1 MTLITDVITDI
12 SSDEVKIIS
21 LAKEKRNSLKNF
33 EDLAYAMS
41 RFAVSAAYRLHDFKN
56 MRYICRVEKFL
67 MEFLKHNRVDVIHS
81 HFAWPYGSG
90 GSLAK
95 KKYTI
100 PLVITLRGIDILKE
114 ESIGYGWRLDRF
126 YEDILRKTLSAAE
139 RITVAS
145 SLTYK
150 ACVDFGISKDK
161 IALVPNGVD
170 TELFSPVSNP
180 EGLKSKMKLEG
191 RPFVLSVG
199 HFTPRKG
206 YNYLIETACLVS
218 KEIPHVYFLIIGRGS
233 LKKTMEEAV
242 VQRGLG
248 KNMGIIEM
256 VPPPEMPFYYR
267 ACDIFCTN
275 SLMEGFGNVTIEAMA
290 CGKPV
295 IGTRSGGTSD
305 IVVDGK
311 TGYLVEPKSPADM
324 AKKIIHLIKEPSL
337 RADMG
342 RESRDRT
349 ERLYKLSTKAKAYYS
364 LYREICN

>member
-1 MTLITDVITDI
+1 
-12 SSDEVKIIS
+12 
-21 LAKEKRNSLKNF
+21 
-33 EDLAYAMS
+33 
-41 RFAVSAAYRLHDFKN
+41 
-56 MRYICRVEKFL
+56 
-67 MEFLKHNRVDVIHS
+67 
-81 HFAWPYGSG
+81 
-90 GSLAK
+90 
-95 KKYTI
+95 
-100 PLVITLRGIDILKE
+100 
-114 ESIGYGWRLDRF
+114 
-126 YEDILRKTLSAAE
+126 
-139 RITVAS
+139 
-145 SLTYK
+145 
-150 ACVDFGISKDK
+150 
-161 IALVPNGVD
+161 
-170 TELFSPVSNP
+170 
-180 EGLKSKMKLEG
+180 
-191 RPFVLSVG
+191 
-199 HFTPRKG
+199 
-206 YNYLIETACLVS
+206 
-218 KEIPHVYFLIIGRGS
+218 
-233 LKKTMEEAV
+233 
-242 VQRGLG
+242 
-248 KNMGIIEM
+248 M